1 MRKMGNAMVKTKVK
15 MVLRAHR
22 FLVAL
27 VGGLKTLAS
36 AVDKAAWRLH
46 LDRDAVGQV
55 RNIAPGIVAR
65 ARFGF
70 TGEQPDIDFR
80 ATIRPG
86 VVWTCKV
93 KVSKQQ
99 KLAILE
105 EDSEYCKSG
114 QELVF
119 PDPEPR
125 SLAGGGMGI
134 VVKCLAVLS
143 DEEWEQTKKMK
154 GLIQSFL
161 NEPSQ
166 ERETLLEDIKLA
178 GLKFWRVQ

>member
-1 MRKMGNAMVKTKVK
+1 MAIWTGTKLK
-15 MVLRAHR
+15 LMFVLRVYRLLA
-22 FLVAL
+22 FVE
-27 VGGLKTLAS
+27 GWFTTLA
-36 AVDKAAWRLH
+36 AQVKKAAWGIH
-46 LDRDAVGQV
+46 LDRDAVGEI
-55 RNIAPGIVAR
+55 RTIAPGIVAR

-70 TGEQPDIDFR
+70 TGEQPEIEFR
-80 ATIRPG
+80 AALRPK

-93 KVSKQQ
+93 KVSKQRQ
-99 KLAILE
+99 LVILE

-119 PDPEPR
+119 PDPEHH
-125 SLAGGGMGI
+125 SLAGGMGI
-134 VVKCLAVLS
+134 VAKCLPILS
-143 DEEWEQTKKMK
+143 DEEWKEAKKIK

-166 ERETLLEDIKLA
+166 ERKTLLGDVNLA